1 MHPVLFEIPL
11 PRVAVPL
18 GVSSLLLAIVGAA
31 IALLGRRA
39 RARDLVVLGAAM
51 SVVCLFG
58 AFGLRGK
65 EATLGPLPIY
75 GFGVMLC
82 AGLFAGWFLC
92 LAHAERDG
100 LPREASAG
108 TYVAAAVCGLLGA
121 RLLYVLT
128 NHRAFASL
136 GEALAFRSGGLV
148 FYGGV
153 VGGFAGASIYA
164 LRHRVDLLAW
174 ADAAAP
180 SLALG
185 SMLGRI
191 GCYFAG
197 CDYGRPL
204 GPGASRFLEK
214 LGTFPRWPDV
224 IAGPGAGSP
233 AWVDQVLYRG
243 LPYDRPMAMPVH
255 PTQLYESVT
264 SGIVLLLLLV
274 MRAHKQFR
282 GQVFLAF
289 VMLYGGARFALEV
302 LRDDPERGAY
312 GPALAPRA
320 LVAIGFAT
328 LACAFAAGPARSI
341 GNARS
346 RAAASAV
353 AVASPLVAYM
363 AASQGEPLPLST
375 SQWIAIG
382 SSVAAAAAWRKLT
395 RRGSPRAVV
404 AKTTG

>member
-1 MHPVLFEIPL
+1 VHPVLFEIPL
-11 PRVAVPL
+11 PRVTVPL
-18 GVSSLLLAIVGAA
+18 GVSSLLLAIVGAVVA
-31 IALLGRRA
+31 GFGRRA
-39 RARDLVVLGAAM
+39 RARDLIALGAAM
-51 SVVCLFG
+51 SAACLVA

-100 LPREASAG
+100 LAREASAA
-108 TYVAAAVCGLLGA
+108 TYVAAAACGLLGA
-121 RLLYVLT
+121 RVLYVLT
-128 NHRAFASL
+128 NYRAFASV

-153 VGGFAGASIYA
+153 AGGFAGALVYA
-164 LRHRVDLLAW
+164 VRHRLDFLAW

-204 GPGASRFLEK
+204 GPGASRFLVK
-214 LGTFPRWPDV
+214 LGTFPRWPDDV
-224 IAGPGAGSP
+224 AGPGAGSP

-243 LPYDRPMAMPVH
+243 LLYDRATAMPVH
-255 PTQLYESVT
+255 PTELYESVA
-264 SGIVLLLLLV
+264 SGIVLLLLVV
-274 MRAHKQFR
+274 MREHKQFR

-289 VMLYGGARFALEV
+289 VTLYGGLRFALET

-312 GPALAPRA
+312 GPAFPPGALAA
-320 LVAIGFAT
+320 LGFAA

-341 GNARS
+341 ADPRS
-346 RAAASAV
+346 RTV
-353 AVASPLVAYM
+353 AYALALASPLVAYLAM
-363 AASQGEPLPLST
+363 PSQGKPLPLST

-382 SSVAAAAAWRKLT
+382 SSAAAAVAWRKLT
-395 RRGSPRAVV
+395 RRASFTAST
-404 AKTTG
+404 ASS